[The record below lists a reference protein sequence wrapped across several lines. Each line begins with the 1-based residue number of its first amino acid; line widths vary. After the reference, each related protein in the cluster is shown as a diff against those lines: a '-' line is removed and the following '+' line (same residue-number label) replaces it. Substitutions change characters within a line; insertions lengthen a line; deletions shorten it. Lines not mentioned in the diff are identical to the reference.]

1 MKLNEFLIIIIRGQF
16 IQSQKA
22 ENSMLYKDTREKPEE
37 MLGWIEQRE
46 QTEII
51 LSCNFNIL
59 L

>member
-1 MKLNEFLIIIIRGQF
+1 MTGHTQGPKRLKTQC
-16 IQSQKA
+16 
-22 ENSMLYKDTREKPEE
+22 YKDTREKPEE
-37 MLGWIEQRE
+37 MLGWIEQRG